1 MAINMEIAVAKRLEG
16 TQEYYFSKKLREVE
30 VLNQQ
35 EPKIINLGIGS
46 PDLMPP
52 DLAINKLIHAVSE
65 EKNHGYQ
72 SYKGTPAL
80 RKAFADF
87 YHIKY
92 KVTLDPDKEILP
104 LIGSKEGIVHISMT
118 YVNEGDVVLIPNPGY
133 PAYAAAT
140 KLAGGETMLYDLK
153 EENNWIPDLKLLEQ
167 NDLSKVKMMWVNF
180 PNMPT
185 GTNAPDSFFEE
196 LIQFGRKHHIL
207 ICNDNPYSF
216 ILNEEPKSLLSIEGA
231 KEVALELNS
240 LSKSHNMAGWRM
252 GMVAADEKHIQ
263 NILRFK
269 SNMDS
274 GMFLPIQMA
283 AVEALKSDKS
293 WFDNMN
299 KTYKKRRDFVWKI
312 LDQLGCTYKQDQTG
326 LFIWAKAPASVES
339 VEAMVDDVLYNA
351 RVFIAPGFIFG
362 SNGERFVRISL
373 CNKTEALEEALE
385 RIKKLS
391 LSK

>member
-1 MAINMEIAVAKRLEG
+1 MEIAVAKRLEG

-35 EPKIINLGIGS
+35 EPKVINLGIGS

-52 DLAINKLIHAVSE
+52 TLAINGLINAVNE
-65 EKNHGYQ
+65 DKNHGYQ
-72 SYKGTPAL
+72 SYKGIPAL
-80 RKAFADF
+80 RKAFANF
-87 YHIKY
+87 YHTNYHVK
-92 KVTLDPDKEILP
+92 LDPEKEILP

-118 YVNEGDVVLIPNPGY
+118 YINEGDAVLIPNPGY
-133 PAYAAAT
+133 PAYGAAT
-140 KLAGGETMLYDLK
+140 RLAGGEAMMYDLK
-153 EENNWIPDLKLLEQ
+153 EENNWIPDLKSLARK
-167 NDLSKVKMMWVNF
+167 DLTKVKIMWVNF

-185 GTNAPDSFFEE
+185 GTNAPDDFFEE
-196 LIQFGRKHHIL
+196 LIQFGKDHQIL

-216 ILNEEPKSLLSIEGA
+216 ILNEKPKSLLSIEGA

-274 GMFLPIQMA
+274 GMFLPIQLA
-283 AVEALKSDKS
+283 AVEALKSEQS
-293 WFDNMN
+293 WFDDMN
-299 KTYKKRRDFVWKI
+299 ETYKERRNYVWKI
-312 LDQLGCTYKQDQTG
+312 LDQLGCTYKKEQTG
-326 LFIWAKAPASVES
+326 LFVWAKAPSDVEH
-339 VEAMVDDVLYNA
+339 VEAMVDDILYNA

-362 SNGERFVRISL
+362 SNGARFIRISL
-373 CNKTEALEEALE
+373 CNKKAALEEALE
-385 RIKKLS
+385 RITALKNRK
-391 LSK
+391 

>member
-1 MAINMEIAVAKRLEG
+1 MKISVAKRLEG

-35 EPKIINLGIGS
+35 DPKIINLGIGS

-52 DLAINKLIHAVSE
+52 DLAINGLVDAVKQ

-72 SYKGTPAL
+72 SYKGIPAL
-80 RKAFADF
+80 RRAFAEF
-87 YHIKY
+87 YSRNY
-92 KVTLDPDKEILP
+92 KVALDPDKEILP

-118 YVNEGDVVLIPNPGY
+118 YINEGDMVLIPNPGY

-140 KLAGGETMLYDLK
+140 KLAGGETILYDLK
-153 EENNWIPDLKLLEQ
+153 EENNWIPDLEAISRQ
-167 NDLSKVKMMWVNF
+167 DLTKVKIMWVNF

-185 GTNAPDSFFEE
+185 GTDAPDSFFEA
-196 LIQFGRKHHIL
+196 LIQFGRDHNIL

-216 ILNEEPKSLLSIEGA
+216 ILNENPRSLLSIEGS
-231 KEVALELNS
+231 KEVAIELNS

-252 GMVAADEKHIQ
+252 GMVAAEEHHIQ

-274 GMFLPIQMA
+274 GMFLPIQLA
-283 AVEALKSDKS
+283 AVEALKSDQR
-293 WFDNMN
+293 WFDDMN
-299 KTYKKRRDFVWKI
+299 VTYKKRRDFVWKI
-312 LDQLGCTYKQDQTG
+312 LDQLDCTYKKDQTG
-326 LFIWAKAPASVES
+326 LFVWARVPGSVES
-339 VEAMVDDVLYNA
+339 VEAMVDDILYNG

-362 SNGERFVRISL
+362 SNGARFVRISL
-373 CNKTEALEEALE
+373 CNKTEVLEEALQ
-385 RIKKLS
+385 RITALKLKKHN
-391 LSK
+391 K